1 MNECMVKKKRWTVL
15 YNHDYRFT
23 GKYEG
28 VRALKCQKSIW
39 KNLILERRWKYDK
52 RGGLN
57 KERGVS
63 QKAEINKRPPPR
75 LFGTQEYCL

>member
-23 GKYEG
+23 GEYEG

-39 KNLILERRWKYDK
+39 KNLILERR
-52 RGGLN
+52 
-57 KERGVS
+57 
-63 QKAEINKRPPPR
+63 
-75 LFGTQEYCL
+75 